1 MKKATKVL
9 CGIAGILV
17 LGEIYATLGEVQ
29 MLYAM
34 SHLEPEATDRAL
46 NVLTDK
52 DYHKDLGINPVHS
65 AKARLIGR
73 LTKAIII
80 M

>member
-29 MLYAM
+29 ALYAM
-34 SHLEPEATDRAL
+34 SYFEPKATDRAL
-46 NVLTDK
+46 NILTDK
-52 DYHKDLGINPVHS
+52 DYHKDRGINPVCS

-73 LTKAIII
+73 LTKAIINT
-80 M
+80 